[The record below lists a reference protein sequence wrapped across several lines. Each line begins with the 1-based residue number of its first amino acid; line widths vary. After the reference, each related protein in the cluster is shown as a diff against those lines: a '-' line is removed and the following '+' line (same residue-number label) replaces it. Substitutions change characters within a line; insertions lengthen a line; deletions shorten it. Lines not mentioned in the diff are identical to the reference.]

1 MTGIR
6 LHGRAATSAPG
17 STVPADAIGW
27 PAGIGYGLLAPL
39 LVIAFGAR
47 RLPML
52 RDGGLINPDS
62 FMRMVRLRDEIAAGQ
77 ILHVV
82 ARDGAGDGTVLHW
95 SHLLDSLIC
104 LIALPLGLFLEP
116 QEALRWAAA
125 LVGPISIGAAG
136 FAIVWAVAPFA
147 RRGWLWVTPLLIAV
161 SPAIA
166 GYGMLGVAHHHVGVI
181 LVGVTA
187 IGLAARVIAGHAD
200 ERSGWCLGVWAGAGV
215 WLTPETLPLTIVAFG
230 ALWVAWLTGPNRAV
244 AGAIR
249 ATGLAFLLVVTA
261 ALAVDPPFAGYG
273 SADVDRISIV
283 FVALAAAIA
292 ATGLVV
298 QAMDQRVTRPRWRA
312 AGSGLAGLC
321 CAGAWAACFP
331 SAVHPAASLVTAA
344 EWHAMFDPIVE
355 MQPVNDL
362 SGMLQYLLAGAVT
375 TGLMGALSLRR
386 RDPVL
391 LYATLCSLGF
401 VVFGQLHVRFAA
413 YPAAAAAAALPIA
426 LTMTERMGPAWRES
440 YQSGARLALIA
451 VFMLVPYGGSLP
463 DVLAKAHAAKLHAA
477 EPTCSVDH
485 ARALLAPYA
494 GRVMLANVSDSPELL
509 YRTGIRTVG
518 SLYHRNP
525 AGFLRL
531 RAAWRSPPADTVP
544 ESLTATRATLVL
556 FCKTSSRSPL
566 ITDLPADTLLDRLNR
581 DEVPAWLRRVA
592 ADPASGNV
600 LYEVLP

>member
-1 MTGIR
+1 MAGIR
-6 LHGRAATSAPG
+6 LHGRTATSLPG
-17 STVPADAIGW
+17 SAVPAGVIGW
-27 PAGIGYGLLAPL
+27 PAGIGYALLAPL
-39 LVIAFGAR
+39 LVMAFGAR
-47 RLPML
+47 RLPL
-52 RDGGLINPDS
+52 LLDGGLINPDS
-62 FMRMVRLRDEIAAGQ
+62 FMRMVRLRDEIAAGH

-104 LIALPLGLFLEP
+104 LIALPLGLILEP

-125 LVGPISIGAAG
+125 LIGPISIGATG

-147 RRGWLWVTPLLIAV
+147 KRGWLWVAPILIAV

-181 LVGVTA
+181 LVGVA
-187 IGLAARVIAGHAD
+187 ASGLAARVIAGHAD
-200 ERSGWCLGVWAGAGV
+200 ARGGLSLGVWAGVGV
-215 WLTPETLPLTIVAFG
+215 WLTPETLPLTILAFG
-230 ALWVAWLTGPNRAV
+230 AFWVAWLSGPNRAV

-298 QAMDQRVTRPRWRA
+298 QALDRRVDRPLWRA

-331 SAVHPAASLVTAA
+331 NAVHPAASLVTAA
-344 EWHAMFDPIVE
+344 EWHAMFDPIIE
-355 MQPVNDL
+355 MQPVNDV
-362 SGMLQYLLAGAVT
+362 SSVLQYLLAGAVT
-375 TGLMGALSLRR
+375 TGLLAALSLRR

-391 LYATLCSLGF
+391 IYAALCGLGF
-401 VVFGQLHVRFAA
+401 VVAGQLHVRFAA

-426 LTMTERMGPAWRES
+426 LSMTGRMGPAWGEA

-451 VFMLVPYGGSLP
+451 LFMLVPYGGSLP
-463 DVLAKAHAAKLHAA
+463 DVLAKAHAATFNTA
-477 EPTCSVDH
+477 PTCTVDRAH
-485 ARALLAPYA
+485 AFLAPYA

-525 AGFLRL
+525 SGFLRL
-531 RAAWRSPPADTVP
+531 REAWRSRPTDGVP
-544 ESLTATRATLVL
+544 ESLTATKATLVL

-566 ITDLPADTLLDRLNR
+566 VTDLPADTLLDRLNR
-581 DEVPAWLRRVA
+581 DEVPAWLQRVA
-592 ADPASGNV
+592 TDPASGNV